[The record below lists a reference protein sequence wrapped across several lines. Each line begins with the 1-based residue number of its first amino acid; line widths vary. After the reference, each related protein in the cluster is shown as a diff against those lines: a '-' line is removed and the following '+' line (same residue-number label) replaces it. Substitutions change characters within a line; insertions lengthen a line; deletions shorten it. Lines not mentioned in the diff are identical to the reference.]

1 MKKVIIIIV
10 VAIIV
15 IGGGYSIYSY
25 ATSKSEATT
34 VTTTDSSNYQSI
46 TKSFLYAAETN
57 NYESYKNLCDSKIN
71 SNADFSKVQSTIK
84 DTLGYFKNITYIE
97 TVTQDGITAN
107 IYKGE
112 FSKATNTMQV
122 IFNKDNKVS
131 EFNILPN
138 APQKEL
144 TEYNKTATTFLT
156 SINTNNYAMYASVCN
171 DKMGTEKIFS
181 SMENLFKNKLGDFK
195 NIEYITTTTADGST
209 VNIYKGTFDKTTI
222 NVKVALDGQGKVEG
236 FFLL

>member
-25 ATSKSEATT
+25 ANSKSEAAV
-34 VTTTDSSNYQSI
+34 VTTTDSINYQNI
-46 TKSFLYAAETN
+46 TKSFLYAVETN
-57 NYESYKNLCDSKIN
+57 NYENYKNLCDSTIN
-71 SNADFSKVQSTIK
+71 SNAEFNKIQSAIK
-84 DTLGYFKNITYIE
+84 NLGDFKNITYIE
-97 TVTQDGITAN
+97 TASQDGVTAT

-112 FSKATNTMQV
+112 FSKATNTIQ
-122 IFNKDNKVS
+122 ITFNKENKVA
-131 EFNILPN
+131 EFSILPN

-156 SINTNNYAMYASVCN
+156 SISTNNYAMYTSVCN

-195 NIEYITTTTADGST
+195 NIEYITTTTAAGST

-222 NVKVALDGQGKVEG
+222 NVKVSLDGQDKVEG